1 MQSSCNLIKN
11 NNAQVKKI
19 VKIKEIKSNV
29 ESIKKNSNIRKRKV
43 LADIEAL
50 ANTILTK
57 AKNESKSILIEAKVK
72 AEKIEKEA
80 YEKGYNQGNSNGYE
94 DGYKIAYEKADAEY
108 KEKVSEI
115 LERCQNTLIKC
126 DEDYSLYIDNKKK
139 ELLEVILAISK
150 KISMQELEKKDGIIK
165 YIESILEELK
175 KEKNVVIK
183 CNHIYLSA
191 IKEKIEDIKRD
202 ESIKSEIFV
211 IEDPLLKIGEVE
223 VIKDNG
229 KIVISADK
237 IEDSI
242 RSILA
247 NGIL

>member
-1 MQSSCNLIKN
+1 
-11 NNAQVKKI
+11 
-19 VKIKEIKSNV
+19 
-29 ESIKKNSNIRKRKV
+29 
-43 LADIEAL
+43 
-50 ANTILTK
+50 
-57 AKNESKSILIEAKVK
+57 
-72 AEKIEKEA
+72 
-80 YEKGYNQGNSNGYE
+80 
-94 DGYKIAYEKADAEY
+94 
-108 KEKVSEI
+108 
-115 LERCQNTLIKC
+115 
-126 DEDYSLYIDNKKK
+126 
-139 ELLEVILAISK
+139 
-150 KISMQELEKKDGIIK
+150 MQELEKKDGIIK